1 MFGRKNRGIDS
12 FDSETAGRKRG
23 RWLNLGSAAVLVTVF
38 YYLIGMVSIIKND
51 ANSCRINPTS
61 MAAALPIWPQR

>member
-38 YYLIGMVSIIKND
+38 YYLIGMVTPGGIQM
-51 ANSCRINPTS
+51 TS
-61 MAAALPIWPQR
+61 PGFISRFSPFHC